1 MAGERVSWND
11 ATQGS
16 TISGLEQQV
25 LEMKNAKNKIL
36 PEIDVL
42 RPSWN
47 TEGSKKTIDDLEL
60 FLNTDFE
67 EFLKLFNITISKLQ
81 RVRELSQGMNKIQ

>member
-16 TISGLEQQV
+16 TISGLEQQI
-25 LEMKNAKNKIL
+25 LEMKNAKNKII

-67 EFLKLFNITISKLQ
+67 EFVKIFDITVAKLE
-81 RVRELSQGMNKIQ
+81 RVRKLSQGMNQLQ

>member
-11 ATQGS
+11 ATQGK

-25 LEMKNAKNKIL
+25 MEMKSAKNKII

-42 RPSWN
+42 RPSWD

-60 FLNTDFE
+60 FLNNDFE
-67 EFLKLFNITISKLQ
+67 AFVNLFNITIGKLG
-81 RVRELSQGMNKIQ
+81 RVRKLSQGMNQLQ

>member
-1 MAGERVSWND
+1 MANSTVSWDD

-25 LEMKNAKNKIL
+25 LEMQSAKNKIL

-42 RPSWN
+42 RPRWN
-47 TEGSKKTIDDLEL
+47 TEGSIKTIDTLEQ

-67 EFLKLFNITISKLQ
+67 EFVKLFYSTIVKLKD
-81 RVRELSQGMNKIQ
+81 VRRLSQIMNNLN

>member
-16 TISGLEQQV
+16 TISGLEQQI
-25 LEMKNAKNKIL
+25 LEMKNAKNKII
-36 PEIDVL
+36 PEIDIL
-42 RPSWN
+42 RPNWN
-47 TEGSKKTIDDLEL
+47 TEGSKKTIDDLEM

-67 EFLKLFNITISKLQ
+67 EFVKIFDITVAKLD
-81 RVRELSQGMNKIQ
+81 RVRNLSQRMNQIQ

>member
-1 MAGERVSWND
+1 MAGERVSWSD

-67 EFLKLFNITISKLQ
+67 EFVKMFNIAVGKLQ